1 MGNLKGVQ
9 VVNTIKNLFEKLGC
23 FLFSQRFLF
32 SQEVKQLATC
42 NSENQEAEVTG
53 DSSVSYPFVLLC
65 RRLAGSNVRQ
75 ENGKLRLLSEDQN
88 SPRFSPLDGNS
99 AFRYVCAGKHPGTIL
114 PMCWLG
120 SRVRAGSRDVMGG
133 ETYLQN
139 ILLTHTYRGSLNSL
153 I

>member
-9 VVNTIKNLFEKLGC
+9 VVNTIQNLFEKLGC

-53 DSSVSYPFVLLC
+53 DSSVSYQSVLLC
-65 RRLAGSNVRQ
+65 RRLACSNVRQ
-75 ENGKLRLLSEDQN
+75 ENSKLRLRSEDQN

-99 AFRYVCAGKHPGTIL
+99 ASRYICAGKHLGTML
-114 PMCWLG
+114 LMCWLG
-120 SRVRAGSRDVMGG
+120 SQVRAGSRDVMGG

-139 ILLTHTYRGSLNSL
+139 ILLTHTYR
-153 I
+153 